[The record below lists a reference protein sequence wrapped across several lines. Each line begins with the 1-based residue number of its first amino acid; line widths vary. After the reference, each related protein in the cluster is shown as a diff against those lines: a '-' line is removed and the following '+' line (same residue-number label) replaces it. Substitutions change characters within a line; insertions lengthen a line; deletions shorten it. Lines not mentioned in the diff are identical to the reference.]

1 MSEHKAGLHKKISV
15 IFDGVPIPMG
25 DGPSKTFSDTVPQ
38 DSDIASVKPE
48 DVSAS
53 PAVPAPE
60 HQPRLVGVP
69 LPEDAL
75 PEQSDSSGSEQTEAV
90 SQEQAEVE
98 SAPKESK
105 QNFRQ
110 RIWGQVRGRLF
121 APKPGVNAARQKL
134 MLILVPVLCVIF
146 VIVLM
151 NIFRSPPRKVA
162 KRPDVVKASVVKTA
176 DSGSRISWQAPPP
189 YPENMRD
196 PMQLVQAA
204 APAETVVAEENKL
217 AVKGIVYSTDNPS
230 AVIGTQIVHQGDEV
244 SGVTI
249 LKISEDSVEF
259 EADGK
264 KWTQKVQR

>member
-1 MSEHKAGLHKKISV
+1 MAEHKAGLHKKISV
-15 IFDGVPIPMG
+15 IFDGVPIPR
-25 DGPSKTFSDTVPQ
+25 DNKPSGTSSDTVPE
-38 DSDIASVKPE
+38 DADIVYTKPE
-48 DVSAS
+48 DVSAA

-60 HQPRLVGVP
+60 YQQPVL

-75 PEQSDSSGSEQTEAV
+75 PEQSDGSGSEQPEAV

-98 SAPKESK
+98 SVPKGSK
-105 QNFRQ
+105 QKFRQ
-110 RIWGQVRGRLF
+110 RIWGRVQGRLF
-121 APKPGVNAARQKL
+121 APKPGVNTARQKL
-134 MLILVPVLCVIF
+134 MLILIPVLCVIF
-146 VIVLM
+146 VFVLM
-151 NIFRSPPRKVA
+151 NVFRSPPRKTA
-162 KRPDVVKASVVKTA
+162 KRLDVVKASVKTA
-176 DSGSRISWQAPPP
+176 NSGSKINWEFPPP

-196 PMQLVQAA
+196 PMQFVQITSSAG
-204 APAETVVAEENKL
+204 TTGTEENKF

-249 LKISEDSVEF
+249 LKINEDSVEF